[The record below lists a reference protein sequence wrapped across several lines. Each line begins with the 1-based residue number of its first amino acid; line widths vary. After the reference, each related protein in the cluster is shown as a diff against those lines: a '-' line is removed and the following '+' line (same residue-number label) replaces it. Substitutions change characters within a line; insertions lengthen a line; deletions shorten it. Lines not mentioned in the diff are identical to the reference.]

1 MGIRISEM
9 EAAAQ
14 MSAEDIVP
22 IVTNGDNKTL
32 TGAQIKQYTAGDKQD
47 SLIGGTISSG
57 DLNDYTTA
65 GYYYVNSAGVS
76 SVQNL
81 PIALAGYLE
90 VIQPGTSS
98 GGSRL
103 QRYSAIESNIIT
115 GIYERN
121 YSSGAW
127 RAWHQVSLVN
137 SPTLKTFDNV
147 AVTSGTHTTVGSLTP
162 PAGTYLITAGVAFE
176 NNDSG
181 IRRILLSR
189 SNNSSSTPALVD
201 SSPVLIQTQAQA
213 AGMSSSYSQAV
224 QLTTIATVNAT
235 YPSIYLRAYQNSGSE
250 LTVNGAIQYMR
261 IM

>member
-47 SLIGGTISSG
+47 SLLGGNVSAG
-57 DLNDYTTA
+57 NLNDYFTA
-65 GYYYVNSAGVS
+65 GFYYINSTSVS
-76 SVQNL
+76 NIPTNSNG
-81 PIALAGYLE
+81 ILE
-90 VIQPGTSS
+90 VIAKQS
-98 GGSRL
+98 GAAL
-103 QRYSAIESNIIT
+103 CIQRYSAIESNKIT

-127 RAWHQVSLVN
+127 RAWTQVSLVN
-137 SPTLKTFDNV
+137 APTLETFDNV
-147 AVTSGTHTTVGSLTP
+147 AVASGTHTTIGSITP
-162 PAGTYLITAGVAFE
+162 AAGTYLITAGVAFP
-176 NNDSG
+176 NNDTG

-189 SNNSSSTPALVD
+189 SNNSTSTPALVD
-201 SSPVLIQTQAQA
+201 TSPVLIQTQAQA
-213 AGMSSSYSQAV
+213 AAVSSSYSQAV
-224 QLTTIATVNAT
+224 QLTTIATINAT